1 MDDSLSTIIKTLP
14 TFKNSY
20 WSMYDN
26 SGKIA
31 SPFYHNL
38 HIAQMQAMYELT
50 GIEIFNQYANMW
62 KRQQSNITNKYLAF
76 IIKAIQKIIE

>member
-1 MDDSLSTIIKTLP
+1 MDDTLNTIISTLP
-14 TFKNSY
+14 AFRNRF

-50 GIEIFNQYANMW
+50 GIEIFNQYGKRW
-62 KRQQSNITNKYLAF
+62 KRQQSNIINKSLAF

>member
-1 MDDSLSTIIKTLP
+1 MDDSLNTIIRALP
-14 TFKNSY
+14 KFNNSY

-50 GIEIFNQYANMW
+50 GIEIFDQYANRW
-62 KRQQSNITNKYLAF
+62 KRQQSNIINKSLAF